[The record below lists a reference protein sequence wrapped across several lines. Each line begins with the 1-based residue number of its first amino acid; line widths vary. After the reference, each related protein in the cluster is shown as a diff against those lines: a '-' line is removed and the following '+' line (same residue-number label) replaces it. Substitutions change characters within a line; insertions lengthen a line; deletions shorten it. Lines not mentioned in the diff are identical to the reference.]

1 MAKKT
6 ISRVN
11 PDLTPRTA
19 LDPGDHGGVYMGP
32 NLQKQEELTDDLSST
47 SQNDPASGS
56 NNMEKME
63 KLAELKASTLQD
75 LEIFQPKGRP
85 EQSTSEKVFKII
97 VRNLLFYIS
106 FSIQTL
112 Q

>member
-11 PDLTPRTA
+11 SDLTPRTA

-75 LEIFQPKGRP
+75 LEIIQPKGRP
-85 EQSTSEKVFKII
+85 EQSSSEKVFKII